1 MPVAKGGGV
10 LGDNHRRITV
20 RRLFSLLV
28 AAIFTWGLVG
38 CGEDRIE
45 ISQAPSTEEAFPTPR
60 TEQLSEVA
68 PPPVIQQL
76 NQSLDAYQPQVAI
89 VSPTADEVLQD
100 NTVKVEFQVQ
110 DLPIFQD
117 PELGLGLHL
126 HVILDNQIH
135 REVYE
140 LDQPLV
146 FEDLS
151 PGTHTLRVFASRPWY
166 ESFKNEGAYAQTT
179 FHLFTK
185 TTDNNPDPALP
196 ILTYNHPQGS
206 YGAEP
211 IMLDFYLTN
220 APLHLVAA
228 ENSEDEIVD
237 WRIRVTV
244 NGQSF
249 ILDNWQPFYLQ
260 GFKPGKNWVHL
271 EFLDEQGNPVKNVF
285 NDTVRLI
292 SYEPEGQD
300 TLSQLVR
307 GELELEVAR
316 SIIEPNYQTIPQ
328 PAATELP
335 EELEEV
341 EEPSPAPAVVSE
353 EEAST
358 VSEPLEEASIVQE
371 EEEEVSVAPESLEE
385 ISTVSEEEEASIA
398 PEPLEEASIVSEEE
412 KEASVAPE
420 SLEEASIVSEEEE
433 DTSLVPES
441 PEETSELG
449 QSVIPDE
456 SPAPVEES
464 EPVLEAKKNI
474 FGGFFERVLKLV
486 KREDQQPAPVVP
498 EELEEIPVPEDTVIP
513 SEAPTSVE
521 EITPIDPAATS
532 EEEDPLPEAVVIPE
546 ELEADA
552 PISEDAVIP
561 TEEGASVEEITTP
574 ETTATSEE
582 EVPLSEAV
590 VIPEELEA
598 DAPISEDALIPN
610 ESPASIEEITPPEI
624 ETTSE
629 EETLLPEA
637 DSEEPQDLSV
647 LEDDVVTPSE
657 SPVSVEEITPLETAT
672 TSEE

>member
-1 MPVAKGGGV
+1 MPVEKGGGV
-10 LGDNHRRITV
+10 LGNNHRRITV

-28 AAIFTWGLVG
+28 AAILAWGLVG

-45 ISQAPSTEEAFPTPR
+45 ISQEPSTEEAFPTPR

-68 PPPVIQQL
+68 PPSVIQQL

-89 VSPTADEVLQD
+89 LSPTFDEVLQD

-117 PELGLGLHL
+117 PKLGLGLHL
-126 HVILDNQIH
+126 HVLLDNQIH

-140 LDQPLV
+140 LDKPLV

-151 PGTHTLRVFASRPWY
+151 PGTHTLRVFASRPWH

-206 YGAEP
+206 YGAQP

-249 ILDNWQPFYLQ
+249 VLDNWQPFYLK

-307 GELELEVAR
+307 GELGLEVAR
-316 SIIEPNYQTIPQ
+316 SIIEPNYQNIPQ
-328 PAATELP
+328 PAATELT

-341 EEPSPAPAVVSE
+341 EEPSPEPAVILE

-358 VSEPLEEASIVQE
+358 VSEPLEEASVVLE
-371 EEEEVSVAPESLEE
+371 EEEEASVTPESLEETSIVPEDEDISVAPESLEE
-385 ISTVSEEEEASIA
+385 ASII
-398 PEPLEEASIVSEEE
+398 PEEDEDI
-412 KEASVAPE
+412 SVAPE

-433 DTSLVPES
+433 DTSVAPEL
-441 PEETSELG
+441 PEETSELE

-464 EPVLEAKKNI
+464 EPVLEPKKNI
-474 FGGFFERVLKLV
+474 FGGFLERVIKLV
-486 KREDQQPAPVVP
+486 KREDPQPAPVVP
-498 EELEEIPVPEDTVIP
+498 
-513 SEAPTSVE
+513 
-521 EITPIDPAATS
+521 
-532 EEEDPLPEAVVIPE
+532 
-546 ELEADA
+546 
-552 PISEDAVIP
+552 
-561 TEEGASVEEITTP
+561 
-574 ETTATSEE
+574 
-582 EVPLSEAV
+582 
-590 VIPEELEA
+590 
-598 DAPISEDALIPN
+598 
-610 ESPASIEEITPPEI
+610 
-624 ETTSE
+624 
-629 EETLLPEA
+629 
-637 DSEEPQDLSV
+637 
-647 LEDDVVTPSE
+647 
-657 SPVSVEEITPLETAT
+657 
-672 TSEE
+672 